1 MALEKKTLLETMI
14 NNLNHSISI
23 VIPHKNDS
31 EIISKAL
38 ASIATQLIK
47 PDQVIIVDDDS
58 LSEHKFRLAMQ
69 IKEFNS
75 LPIELISSVGSGL
88 AAARNTGIRYSRGIL
103 LAFLDCD
110 DEWTPDKLIS
120 QVNAFTH
127 NVVAVHGWCINVNND
142 KHETLLKPKVKY
154 SQQSLINGDYSV
166 TGSAS
171 CVMLK
176 REIALKVGGFNE
188 NLKFA
193 EDLDMWVR
201 ISKYGMFKCLEK
213 PLVKIAI
220 RSKSM
225 QHNLRN
231 DPKLKTTAHQIMIHD
246 WIMQGLIS
254 KHVGKLILA
263 DRVLSISSEYSKV
276 YSFTKVLAYLRN
288 PFDSSNRFWRTN
300 FAWYLVL
307 ALLSKFGLK
316 K

>member
-1 MALEKKTLLETMI
+1 MI
-14 NNLNHSISI
+14 DNLNHSVSI
-23 VIPHKNDS
+23 VVPHKNDS
-31 EIISKAL
+31 EIISIAL
-38 ASIATQLIK
+38 ASIAIQSIK
-47 PDQVIIVDDDS
+47 PHQVIIVDDNS
-58 LSEHKFRLAMQ
+58 LPKHKFHLAKL
-69 IKEFNS
+69 IKKFND
-75 LPIELISSVGSGL
+75 LPIELISSAGSGL
-88 AAARNTGIRYSRGIL
+88 AAARNAGIRFSQGSL

-110 DEWTPDKLIS
+110 DEWMPDKLIS
-120 QVNAFTH
+120 QVKAFSH
-127 NVVAVHGWCINVNND
+127 NVVAVHGWCININSD

-201 ISKYGMFKCLEK
+201 ISKYGMFRCLEK
-213 PLVKIAI
+213 PLVKIAV
-220 RSKSM
+220 RPKSM
-225 QHNLRN
+225 QYNLRS
-231 DPKLKTTAHQIMIHD
+231 DPKLKTSAHQMMIYN
-246 WIMQGLIS
+246 WIKQGLIS

-276 YSFTKVLAYLRN
+276 YSFTKVLAYIRN
-288 PFDSSNRFWRTN
+288 PFDGSNKFWRTN

>member
-1 MALEKKTLLETMI
+1 MI
-14 NNLNHSISI
+14 DDLDHSISI

-31 EIISKAL
+31 EVISIAL
-38 ASIATQLIK
+38 ASIATQSIK
-47 PDQVIIVDDDS
+47 PAQVIVVDDDS
-58 LSEHKFRLAMQ
+58 LPEHKFRLAVQ
-69 IKEFNS
+69 INKFNG
-75 LPIELISSVGSGL
+75 LPIELINSVGSGL
-88 AAARNTGIRYSRGIL
+88 AAARNTGIRYARGSL

-110 DEWTPDKLIS
+110 DEWMPDKLIL
-120 QVNAFTH
+120 QVNALNN
-127 NVVAVHGWCINVNND
+127 NVAAVHGWCINVNDD

-154 SQQSLINGDYSV
+154 SQQSLINGNYSV

-176 REIALKVGGFNE
+176 RDIAIQVGGFNE

-201 ISKYGMFKCLEK
+201 ISKYGMFRCLEK

-220 RSKSM
+220 RPESM
-225 QHNLRN
+225 QHNLRS
-231 DPKLKTTAHQIMIHD
+231 DPKLKTAAHQIMIHN

-254 KHVGKLILA
+254 KRAGKLILA

-276 YSFTKVLAYLRN
+276 YSFAKVLAYIRN

-300 FAWYLVL
+300 FTWYLAV
-307 ALLSKFGLK
+307 AFLSKFGSK

>member
-1 MALEKKTLLETMI
+1 MVLEKKTFLETMI
-14 NNLNHSISI
+14 DNLIHSISI

-58 LSEHKFRLAMQ
+58 LSEHKFRLAAQ
-69 IKEFNS
+69 INEFNG
-75 LPIELISSVGSGL
+75 LPIELINSVGSGL

-110 DEWTPDKLIS
+110 DEWMPDKLIS

-213 PLVKIAI
+213 PLVRIAI
-220 RSKSM
+220 RPKSM
-225 QHNLRN
+225 QHNLKG

-276 YSFTKVLAYLRN
+276 YSFTKVLAYIRN
-288 PFDSSNRFWRTN
+288 PFDGSNKFWRAN

-307 ALLSKFGLK
+307 ALLSKCGLK

>member
-1 MALEKKTLLETMI
+1 MALEKKTFLETMI
-14 NNLNHSISI
+14 DNLNHSVSI
-23 VIPHKNDS
+23 VMPHKNDS
-31 EIISKAL
+31 EIISIAL
-38 ASIATQLIK
+38 ASIATQSIK

-58 LSEHKFRLAMQ
+58 LSEHKFRLAIQ

-88 AAARNTGIRYSRGIL
+88 AAARNTGIRYSRGSL

-110 DEWTPDKLIS
+110 DEWMPDKLIS

-127 NVVAVHGWCINVNND
+127 DVVAVHGWCINVNND
-142 KHETLLKPKVKY
+142 KHEILLKPKVKY

-220 RSKSM
+220 RPKSM

-246 WIMQGLIS
+246 WIMQGLIN

-263 DRVLSISSEYSKV
+263 DRVLSISSEYFKV
-276 YSFTKVLAYLRN
+276 YSFTKVLAYIRN
-288 PFDSSNRFWRTN
+288 PFDSSNKFWSTN
-300 FAWYLVL
+300 FKWYLIL